1 MGFSL
6 STETNPGKSVRVF
19 PENFEEKKKAQS

>member
-6 STETNPGKSVRVF
+6 NTETNLGMSVRVF